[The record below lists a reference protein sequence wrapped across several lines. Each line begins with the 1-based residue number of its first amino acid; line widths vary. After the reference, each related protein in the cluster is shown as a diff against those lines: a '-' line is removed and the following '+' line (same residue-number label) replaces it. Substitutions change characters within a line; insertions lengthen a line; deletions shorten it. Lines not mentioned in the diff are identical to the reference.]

1 MNILT
6 KVILLILTVVVLI
19 GIIYSVTAIPDS
31 ANDVLT
37 CFVSA
42 VLTVIGT
49 ASMACVALF
58 HDRIDA
64 PLTNWVMPFS
74 AIAAVGGI
82 FAMCIHFKTS
92 IIACVAT
99 WIISIAVY
107 ICMRN
112 KSE

>member
-6 KVILLILTVVVLI
+6 KVILLILTAVVLI

-31 ANDVLT
+31 DNDVLT
-37 CFVSA
+37 CFVAA

-49 ASMACVALF
+49 VSFACVAMFRNCL
-58 HDRIDA
+58 DA

-74 AIAAVGGI
+74 AIAGVGGI
-82 FAMCIHFKTS
+82 FAMCIHFKTT

-99 WIISIAVY
+99 WIICIAIY
-107 ICMRN
+107 IKR
-112 KSE
+112 KQ